1 MLVTQERSAGTI
13 GGGHLELEATA
24 LAREMIKTQQTSKSE
39 AINNR
44 PNLMGTDV
52 TDPVV
57 TNPVVTNPLTTNP
70 VSPLSKHFSLGPSLG
85 QCCGGAV
92 DLEFEM
98 LSTAMLNHWPA
109 DTVRF
114 TLALFGAGHVG
125 RAIASTVALLPCQ
138 LIWIDEREQEFPS
151 LHPNQSCIEIRCV
164 DTPSAEIKTLPTGS
178 FVIVTTHSHD
188 LDLEL
193 CEAALSRYDLGFIG
207 LIGSETKKA
216 RFLKRLA
223 QRNIPRLE
231 RLVCPIGLSS
241 IRGKEPQVIAA
252 SVAAQLLQ
260 LSSILERHHV

>member
-24 LAREMIKTQQTSKSE
+24 LAREMLKTQHRHKTE
-39 AINNR
+39 ATNDR
-44 PNLMGTDV
+44 PNIMGTDV
-52 TDPVV
+52 PDSFVTHSVAAHPV
-57 TNPVVTNPLTTNP
+57 NQ
-70 VSPLSKHFSLGPSLG
+70 LSKHFSLGPSLG

-98 LSTAMLNHWPA
+98 LNAAMLNHWPA
-109 DTVRF
+109 DPVRF

-125 RAIASTVALLPCQ
+125 RAIANTVALLPCQ

-151 LHPNQSCIEIRCV
+151 LHPNQNCIEIRCV
-164 DTPSAEIKTLPTGS
+164 DTPSAEMKTLPTGS

-193 CEAALSRYDLGFIG
+193 CEAALSRSDLGFIG

-216 RFLKRLA
+216 RFLNRLA

-241 IRGKEPQVIAA
+241 ILGKEPQVIAA

-260 LSSILERHHV
+260 LSSI